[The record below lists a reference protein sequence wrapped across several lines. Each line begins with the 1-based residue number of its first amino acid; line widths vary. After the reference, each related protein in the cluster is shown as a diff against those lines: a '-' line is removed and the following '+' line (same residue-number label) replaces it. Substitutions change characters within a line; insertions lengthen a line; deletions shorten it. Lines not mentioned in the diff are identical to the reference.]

1 VAPFFC
7 CCLRKS
13 NFASCSNMRTFLNMV
28 NKVKDVMYKVKVIL
42 FYFIVTSLQLKI
54 IKYECIILFVIQEEI
69 IFSYFCL

>member
-1 VAPFFC
+1 
-7 CCLRKS
+7 
-13 NFASCSNMRTFLNMV
+13 
-28 NKVKDVMYKVKVIL
+28 MYKVKVIL